1 MARVIFYE
9 QELDRFLNRP
19 SGDVGRYLKRRGK
32 LIQSAAKRQVGKKTG
47 ALRASIHMRHHRD
60 ARGQYVWVGS
70 TLPYA
75 LMHHEGTRPH
85 MIFPKGPHRLV
96 FATRGRLVFAHA
108 VAHPGTLP
116 NKYLSDNLRLA
127 LD

>member
-1 MARVIFYE
+1 M
-9 QELDRFLNRP
+9 DKFLNSP
-19 SGDVGRYLKRRGK
+19 NGEVGRYLKRRGK
-32 LIQSAAKRQVGKKTG
+32 LIQSAAKRQVGKRTG
-47 ALRASIHMRHHRD
+47 ALRASIHMRHSRD

-96 FATRGRLVFAHA
+96 FMSRGRMVFAHA

-127 LD
+127 ID